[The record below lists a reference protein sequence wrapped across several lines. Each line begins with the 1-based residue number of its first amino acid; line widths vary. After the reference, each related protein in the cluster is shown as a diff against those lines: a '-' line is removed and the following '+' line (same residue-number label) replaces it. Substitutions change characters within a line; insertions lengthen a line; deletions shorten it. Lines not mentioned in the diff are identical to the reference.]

1 MDRRLVLPVLLAAFA
16 LGACG
21 KKQAPAPPQPQADTA
36 GRGALREDS
45 LRAAR
50 EAEARRRAE
59 EEAAARAAAEAAAR
73 AKATLQAAVYFDY
86 DEATLSDDA
95 RSTLDQKVAILRANP
110 DVRVRVA
117 GNADERGSVEY
128 NLALG
133 MRRAEAAKQYIVGF
147 GIDEGRIGTISYGE
161 ERPADPG
168 HDEDAWAK
176 NRRDDFEITAGGER
190 ITPPSTGGR

>member
-1 MDRRLVLPVLLAAFA
+1 MDRRLVLPVLLAALA

-21 KKQAPAPPQPQADTA
+21 KKQPPAPPQPQADTA

-45 LRAAR
+45 LRAAQ
-50 EAEARRRAE
+50 EAEARRAA
-59 EEAAARAAAEAAAR
+59 EEAARARAAAEAAAR
-73 AKATLQAAVYFDY
+73 AKATMQAAVYFDY
-86 DEATLSDDA
+86 DEATLTDDA
-95 RSTLDQKVAILRANP
+95 RATLDQKVAILRANP
-110 DVRVRVA
+110 DLRVRVA

-190 ITPPSTGGR
+190 ITPPATGGR